1 MSPSYFGKPRSVV
14 SAELKPIEEV
24 DCPLCHLAPKP
35 FAVDYQGSQ
44 LCQCQSCGL
53 QFVSPR
59 PTFDQM
65 SAGVY
70 TDSYLSDHDYAAQH
84 NKVDSYNFARQLS
97 NYEHLLGRRGKILDV
112 GCGNGSFLHYAQ
124 TQGWEIFG
132 TDIRVSPAAK
142 RLRCPLW
149 EGQLQ
154 ETDFGSARFD
164 VVRFNH
170 VIEHIQNPL
179 DALTRTRDLL
189 KPEGILYTSVP
200 NITGLSSRLKSLQ
213 CRLGLKQHRWRHY
226 AALHHLFFFSP
237 QTLRLVIE
245 SAGLRVLLW
254 ETPVLKKS
262 RQHALVEVLYRYLL
276 ERSNS
281 ASILD
286 FYCALA

>member
-1 MSPSYFGKPRSVV
+1 MKE
-14 SAELKPIEEV
+14 A
-24 DCPLCHLAPKP
+24 
-35 FAVDYQGSQ
+35 
-44 LCQCQSCGL
+44 
-53 QFVSPR
+53 
-59 PTFDQM
+59 
-65 SAGVY
+65 VY
-70 TDSYLSDHDYAAQH
+70 TDFYLPDNDYAAQPDE
-84 NKVDSYNFARQLS
+84 VDSYNFARQVC
-97 NYEHLLGRRGKILDV
+97 NYERLLGRRGKILDV

-132 TDIRVSPAAK
+132 TDIRISSAAK

-154 ETDFGSARFD
+154 EIDFGSARFD

-179 DALTRTRDLL
+179 DALTRTRELL
-189 KPEGILYTSVP
+189 KPEGVLYISVP
-200 NITGLSSRLKSLQ
+200 NITGLSSRLKNLQ
-213 CRLGLKQHRWRHY
+213 CRLGLSQHRWRHY

-245 SAGLRVLLW
+245 RAGLRVWLW

-262 RQHALVEVLYRYLL
+262 RQSALAETLYRHLL
-276 ERSNS
+276 EGSNS